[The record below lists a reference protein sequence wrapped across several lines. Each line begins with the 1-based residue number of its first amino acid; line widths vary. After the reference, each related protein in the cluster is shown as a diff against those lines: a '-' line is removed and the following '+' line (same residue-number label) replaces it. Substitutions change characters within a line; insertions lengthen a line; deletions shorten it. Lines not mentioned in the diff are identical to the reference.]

1 MNEELDMD
9 SIKTEAHKLID
20 SLPDGVTW
28 DQLAYRFDVRCSI
41 ERGLADAEAGRV
53 LTQEEAEAEVEK
65 WLVSRGRKK
74 RLVG

>member
-1 MNEELDMD
+1 MD
-9 SIKTEAHKLID
+9 SIKSEAHKMID
-20 SLPDGVTW
+20 SLPDNVTW
-28 DQLAYRFDVRCSI
+28 DQLVDRFDMRRSI
-41 ERGLADAEAGRV
+41 EQGLADVEAGRV